1 MKQILIIHTFLVIPL
16 VVLLMMTIHDIWH
29 DPDYHNKIAID
40 GGLAVGNKGQLN
52 CLCLTTGEV
61 TVIKYEE
68 GQPK

>member
-1 MKQILIIHTFLVIPL
+1 MGIHL
-16 VVLLMMTIHDIWH
+16 VVLLMKIILLIFGY

-61 TVIKYEE
+61 TVLKYDE
-68 GQPK
+68 GQPQ